1 MKVGIERGKEYHQEL
16 YYLEAHTCTYYLE
29 QTHVLGTYLRTLSL
43 FNDKPPNNMSS
54 IRIMVNVT
62 SAFLKVIFQT
72 KLVRRNCVIQNCILQ
87 RNSVRP

>member
-1 MKVGIERGKEYHQEL
+1 MLPLFRFSSLIR
-16 YYLEAHTCTYYLE
+16 LEPYDLE

-62 SAFLKVIFQT
+62 SAFLKAIFPA
-72 KLVRRNCVIQNCILQ
+72 KFLRRNCVIQNCILQ